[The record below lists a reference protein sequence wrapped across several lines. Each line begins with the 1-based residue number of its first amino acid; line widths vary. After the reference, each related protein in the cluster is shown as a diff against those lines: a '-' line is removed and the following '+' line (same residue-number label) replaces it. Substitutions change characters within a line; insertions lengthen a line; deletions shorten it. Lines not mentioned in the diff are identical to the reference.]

1 MGCVITAWYCADL
14 LRICGAYSFEEG
26 MLVEKSVVS
35 ICPVFNVGI
44 CRGVV
49 FVKKVK
55 GSATVE
61 LAYMMPII
69 FLAFITT
76 IYIIFYFHDK
86 NILIGA
92 AYETAVV
99 GAQKVRWDEEDVKG
113 ELEKLF
119 RERVRGKFIF
129 FSHASVE
136 IEVSKEM
143 ISVEARASK
152 RRMSMSARQKVTI
165 TEPEQ
170 NIRELRKV
178 QNAWKQN
185 TNAD

>member
-1 MGCVITAWYCADL
+1 M
-14 LRICGAYSFEEG
+14 
-26 MLVEKSVVS
+26 
-35 ICPVFNVGI
+35 
-44 CRGVV
+44 
-49 FVKKVK
+49 KKVK

-113 ELEKLF
+113 EMEKLF
-119 RERVRGKFIF
+119 QERVRGKFIF
-129 FSHASVE
+129 FSRASVE
-136 IEVSKEM
+136 IEISKEM
-143 ISVEARASK
+143 VNVEARASK
-152 RRMSMSARQKVTI
+152 RKMRMSTRQKATI

-170 NIRELRKV
+170 YIRELRKV

-185 TNAD
+185 TNED